1 MSQTDY
7 DVVKNVQYNPIYDH
21 YYVTYSVTIPYYYA
35 DGPGGDPDQWKKK
48 YEVALSFDDSEE
60 TVVSWDAPF
69 SDFSNTYPVDN
80 VSGTYDKAY
89 FRNTHRG
96 RVSFTNNN
104 CAITTRYGARAP
116 FEIQFNQTNYAAA
129 GNPTFRC
136 STMKK
141 NTAKQY
147 EWGTGDGTLNNLCQ
161 IYYKRVDPSDPWP
174 VYLEEDGIITGTW
187 SDYLI
192 TPETPLE
199 FVEGGHYDVYIKAD
213 TSDRGQTFWAQTEV
227 ATFSTDDATAHASC
241 IAPIGTFESGAVT
254 FIWSHTNEYGSPQYA
269 YDLQYSLNNGSSWTS
284 IVTHEVTEVMV
295 YSTTFE
301 TAGTY
306 LWRVRTY
313 NQNDIPGEW
322 ASATFVNNLPA
333 ALPTNLAVNTKGRP
347 TVTWASVSQAAYQVQ
362 VLSNDAIV
370 YDSGAIYSPQ
380 NDHIINKYFDDNK
393 AYTVR
398 LRIYNSLGDVSEWVE
413 TGYQQPAMTD
423 VIFTV
428 SDDSDGGAVI
438 ELDEANHFYKYYLLR
453 NGVPIAQIT
462 GDSYR
467 DRFAN
472 GQTQYS
478 VVGVTEGDQS
488 DIQTIGWTVK
498 YAHASLVSLDGTSI
512 LINKRVD
519 SAYEVQT
526 SNSADVNNVPFI
538 GDRIPTHYA
547 SNMRLKQ
554 FTVNCFDDQG
564 FCEAQLGKV
573 VYYADNFGNGGY
585 CMVTNYS
592 KTDNFIRNSQGIY
605 ANEASLTLEVTNY
618 DDSIQ
623 YAL

>member
-1 MSQTDY
+1 MSITNY
-7 DVVKNVQYNPIYDH
+7 DVEKQISFNPEKKNF
-21 YYVTYSVTIPYYYA
+21 YVTYQISVPGYMRDDQYYTH
-35 DGPGGDPDQWKKK
+35 
-48 YEVALSFDDSEE
+48 YECALSFDDGNEKTYSWKGGSQGVWFGDIEE
-60 TVVSWDAPF
+60 QGIYS
-69 SDFSNTYPVDN
+69 
-80 VSGTYDKAY
+80 KAY
-89 FRNTHRG
+89 FRNPHRG
-96 RVSFTNNN
+96 SVLFTAGN
-104 CAITTRYGARAP
+104 CFIQTLYRSRAP
-116 FEIQFNQTNYAAA
+116 FEIQFNQSNYAAA

-136 STMKK
+136 STVQK
-141 NTAKQY
+141 NTYGQY
-147 EWGTGDGTLNNLCQ
+147 EWGDGDGIQGNMCE

-174 VYLEEDGIITGTW
+174 VYLMEYGEVTGTW

-192 TPETPLE
+192 TPQNPLG
-199 FVEGGHYDVYIKAD
+199 FVDGGHYEVYIVAD
-213 TSDRGQTFWAQTEV
+213 SFYSSDHQHSHVTAQTPV
-227 ATFSTDDATAHASC
+227 AVFGTEDATAHASC

-269 YDLQYSLNNGSSWTS
+269 FDLQYSLNNGSSWTS

-295 YSTTFE
+295 YSTTLE

-362 VLSNDAIV
+362 VLSNDTIV

-380 NDHIINKYFDDNK
+380 NDHIVNKYFNDEQT
-393 AYTVR
+393 YTVR
-398 LRIYNSLGDVSEWVE
+398 LRIYNSLGDVSGWVE

-428 SDDSDGGAVI
+428 SDAPDGGALI
-438 ELDEANHFYKYYLLR
+438 ELDEDNHYYKYYLLR
-453 NGVPIAQIT
+453 DGVPIAQIT
-462 GDSYR
+462 GDSYT

-498 YAHASLVSLDGTSI
+498 YAHASLVSLDGTRI

>member
-7 DVVKNVQYNPIYDH
+7 DVVKNVQYDPIYDH
-21 YYVTYSVTIPYYYA
+21 YYVRYKISVPYYGVEVA
-35 DGPGGDPDQWKKK
+35 DNPSQSKGK
-48 YEVALSFDDSEE
+48 YEVAISFDDSEE
-60 TVVSWDAPF
+60 SVVSWDALLTV
-69 SDFSNTYPVDN
+69 SDPSRFVDDI
-80 VSGTYDKAY
+80 SGVFQKAY

-96 RVSFTNNN
+96 RVDFTNNN
-104 CAITTRYGARAP
+104 CSITTRYGARAP

-147 EWGTGDGTLNNLCQ
+147 EWGTGDGTINNLCQ
-161 IYYKRVDPSDPWP
+161 IYYKRVDPSAPWP

-199 FVEGGHYDVYIKAD
+199 FVEGGHYEVYIKAD
-213 TSDRGQTFWAQTEV
+213 TQDRGQTFWAQTEV
-227 ATFSTDDATAHASC
+227 ATFSTDDATARASC
-241 IAPIGTFESGAVT
+241 IAPVGTFEQGAVT
-254 FIWSHTNEYGSPQYA
+254 FIWAHTNEYGSPQYA
-269 YDLQYSLNNGSSWTS
+269 YDLQYSLNNGSSWIS
-284 IVTHEVTEVMV
+284 LVTHEVTEVMV
-295 YSTTFE
+295 YSTTLE

-333 ALPTNLAVNTKGRP
+333 ALPTNLSVNTKGRP

-380 NDHIINKYFDDNK
+380 NDHIINKYFEDNK

-398 LRIYNSLGDVSEWVE
+398 LRIYNSLGDVSDWVE
-413 TGYQQPAMTD
+413 TGYQQPSMTD
-423 VIFTV
+423 VIFSV

-438 ELDEANHFYKYYLLR
+438 ELDEDNHFYKYYLLR

-462 GDSYR
+462 GDSYT
-467 DRFAN
+467 DKYAN

-498 YAHASLVSLDGTSI
+498 YAHASLVSLDGSSI